1 MERMSGVVGQTTQQ
15 YFDSV
20 EIITHGFRPNDKDP
34 FRVSNLE
41 QVGVVERKVP
51 MVVKKAVRIRFRADG
66 LLDDLPT
73 QETAKGLVLDVA
85 VAPRT
90 IQIQQQRVKGIVAF
104 IELI

>member
-51 MVVKKAVRIRFRADG
+51 MVAVRIRFRADG

-90 IQIQQQRVKGIVAF
+90 IQIQQQRVQGVVAF

>member
-1 MERMSGVVGQTTQQ
+1 MSGVVGQTTQQ

-51 MVVKKAVRIRFRADG
+51 MVAVRIRFRADG

>member
-51 MVVKKAVRIRFRADG
+51 MVAVRIRFRADG